1 MKKIALNLLCIL
13 VLTLYACKGE
23 EAKQEAPPPPKV
35 TVYQTEAREVPI
47 YQEFVG
53 QIYGF
58 KDIAISARVEGYLE
72 GIHFEEGSRV
82 KKGML
87 LYTLESQQFEAD
99 VAAKMSGVAGAKT
112 VLTEAETYMNRIKP
126 LAKEKAV
133 SQSDLDSAVAQ
144 YEVGISSVK
153 AAQAN
158 LKAAKIQLGYTKI
171 YSPISGIIGKTKA
184 KVGDFVGR
192 QPSPII
198 LNTVSRIDTVL
209 VQFFITE
216 SQYLRFMRR
225 FKSKIDAG
233 ELDREEKSGLE
244 LILSDGSVYAHKGK
258 ADFVNREVD
267 PSTGALLIQASFPN
281 PDELLRPGQFAR
293 VKGEVDV
300 VKDGILI
307 PQRCVIELQGT
318 FTVYVVG
325 AENKIQAKEVKTGPK
340 IKSFWLIREGL
351 KVNEKVVYEGLQKV
365 KDGTVVE
372 AKVKEI
378 PFSDEKKSDSD
389 KEKK

>member
-1 MKKIALNLLCIL
+1 MKKIVLNFLCIL
-13 VLTLYACKGE
+13 FLTFFSACSKE
-23 EAKQEAPPPPKV
+23 EAKQQPPPPPKV

-53 QIYGF
+53 QIYGY
-58 KDIAISARVEGYLE
+58 KDINIAARVEGYLE
-72 GIHFEEGSRV
+72 GIHFEEGFRV
-82 KKGML
+82 KKGEL

-112 VLTEAETYMNRIKP
+112 VMTESQTYLNRIKP

-144 YEVGISSVK
+144 YEVSISSVK
-153 AAQAN
+153 AAKAN
-158 LKAAKIQLGYTKI
+158 LRAAKIQLGYTKI

-192 QPSPII
+192 SPNPII

-216 SQYLRFMRR
+216 SQYLMFMRR
-225 FKSKIDAG
+225 HMSEIDSGKIQKV
-233 ELDREEKSGLE
+233 EKSDLE
-244 LILSDGSVYAHKGK
+244 LILSDGSVYTHKGK

-267 PSTGALLIQASFPN
+267 PTTGALLIQASFPN
-281 PDELLRPGQFAR
+281 PDELLRPGQFAKVR
-293 VKGEVDV
+293 GEVEV
-300 VKDGILI
+300 VKEGILI
-307 PQRCVIELQGT
+307 PQRCVMELQGT

-325 AENKIQAKEVKTGPK
+325 AENKTQAREVKAGPK

-351 KVNEKVVYEGLQKV
+351 KADEKVVYEGLQKV

-372 AKVKEI
+372 AKIKDI
-378 PFSDEKKSDSD
+378 PFSDE
-389 KEKK
+389 EKK

>member
-1 MKKIALNLLCIL
+1 MKRLEMIFLCLLSVGLFSCGPKED
-13 VLTLYACKGE
+13 VQQAP
-23 EAKQEAPPPPKV
+23 PPPPKV
-35 TVYQTEAREVPI
+35 SVYETSAREVPL

-72 GIHFEEGSRV
+72 GIHFQEGFPV

-99 VAAKMSGVAGAKT
+99 VAAKMSGVAAAETFTTEAKT
-112 VLTEAETYMNRIKP
+112 YLDRIKP

-133 SQSDLDSAVAQ
+133 SQSDLDSAQAQ
-144 YEVGISSVK
+144 YDVGLSQI
-153 AAQAN
+153 
-158 LKAAKIQLGYTKI
+158 KAAKANLRAANIQLSYTKI

-216 SQYLRFMRR
+216 SQYLMLMRTH
-225 FKSKIDAG
+225 IV
-233 ELDREEKSGLE
+233 EREEKRAAKDDKPDLE
-244 LILSDGSVYAHKGK
+244 LILSDGSVYPHKGK

-267 PSTGALLIQASFPN
+267 PQTGALLIQASFPN
-281 PDELLRPGQFAR
+281 PDELLRPGQFAK
-293 VKGEVDV
+293 VKAQIDV

-307 PQRCVIELQGT
+307 PQRCVMELQGT
-318 FTVYVVG
+318 FSVYVLG
-325 AENKIQAKEVKTGPK
+325 AENKIQMKEVKVGPK
-340 IKSFWLIREGL
+340 IESFWLIREGL
-351 KVNEKVVYEGLQKV
+351 KPGEKVVYEGLQKV
-365 KDGTVVE
+365 KNGTVVE
-372 AKVKEI
+372 AKVVDV
-378 PFSDEKKSDSD
+378 PFKDEKK
-389 KEKK
+389 K